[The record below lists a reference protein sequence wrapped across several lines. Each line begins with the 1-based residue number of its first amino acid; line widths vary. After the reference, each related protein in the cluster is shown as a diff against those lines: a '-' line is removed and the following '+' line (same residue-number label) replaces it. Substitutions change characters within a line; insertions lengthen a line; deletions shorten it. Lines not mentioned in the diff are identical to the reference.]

1 MNKCIQTE
9 RNTEVHFD
17 GQTDGQTD
25 GLTDRQTAIIKRRE
39 PFSPRIESNVEFS
52 IRSYV
57 LFSPSNDSLFSH
69 RRLLH
74 FTLLSNNY
82 DF

>member
-39 PFSPRIESNVEFS
+39 PFSPQIERGIFN
-52 IRSYV
+52 
-57 LFSPSNDSLFSH
+57 
-69 RRLLH
+69 
-74 FTLLSNNY
+74 
-82 DF
+82 

>member
-17 GQTDGQTD
+17 GLTDGQTD

-39 PFSPRIESNVEFS
+39 PFSPQIERGIFN
-52 IRSYV
+52 
-57 LFSPSNDSLFSH
+57 
-69 RRLLH
+69 
-74 FTLLSNNY
+74 
-82 DF
+82 